1 MSTQAS
7 TSSTPAQ
14 AATSVNTPAVPGQE
28 LAEDRRDSHRIP
40 LELLVR
46 EEQMGSYDQRV
57 GNLGLGGVFFTA
69 GHPPP
74 RSRMD
79 LRLRLPGIRDEVVL
93 EAEVVR
99 VAEQAGQFGIHL
111 RFVEP
116 PLELEMAVAKY
127 LHQTH

>member
-1 MSTQAS
+1 MSTL
-7 TSSTPAQ
+7 P
-14 AATSVNTPAVPGQE
+14 ATSPNPPAASGQD

-40 LELLVR
+40 VELMVR
-46 EEQMGSYDQRV
+46 EELLGSYDQRV
-57 GNLGLGGVFFTA
+57 GNLGLGGVFFTS

-79 LRLRLPGIRDEVVL
+79 LRLRVQGIRDEVAL

-99 VAEQAGQFGIHL
+99 VTEQAGRFGIHL

-116 PLELEMAVAKY
+116 PLELEMAVARH
-127 LHQTH
+127 LQQTH